1 MLDAYSGSLNL
12 ALLLS
17 ALSLALLFPSQ
28 FFLCRKVKSLFLRL
42 LPVMLF
48 ACLSSV
54 VLLFA
59 SCCDSSAAT
68 SPAVASAGRG
78 NAVKHNRMIRRKLI
92 ICFDIVFMRYSFLF
106 YSFIVEWGKRQ
117 KERARRCG
125 PL

>member
-48 ACLSSV
+48 ACLALAL
-54 VLLFA
+54 VLLALAA
-59 SCCDSSAAT
+59 SGWDRL
-68 SPAVASAGRG
+68 GY
-78 NAVKHNRMIRRKLI
+78 I
-92 ICFDIVFMRYSFLF
+92 FLSV
-106 YSFIVEWGKRQ
+106 YMGIPLGACGMGWGLWAILGKRKGQ
-117 KERARRCG
+117 
-125 PL
+125 